1 MLIKLKKDIRYY
13 KKLLKYFFTILL
25 LSSTTLKA
33 ANCTVSEAK
42 INFGTIT
49 SLEPRTTNGQ
59 IAIICSNMTNDISY
73 TLLLMNPDKNLTIE
87 NNYNNEKIFFEIFT
101 SPNYLKP
108 WSDEEVIKG
117 IIKNINGNGKVVVP
131 IYAKI
136 KSYNSKRKPAPGEY
150 RARSNIINIK
160 LIY

>member
-33 ANCTVSEAK
+33 ANCKVSEAK

-59 IAIICSNMTNDISY
+59 IVIICSNMTNDISY
-73 TLLLMNPDKNLTIE
+73 TLLLINPDKNLTIE
-87 NNYNNEKIFFEIFT
+87 NNYNNEKI
-101 SPNYLKP
+101 YG
-108 WSDEEVIKG
+108 KG
-117 IIKNINGNGKVVVP
+117 IKQ
-131 IYAKI
+131 
-136 KSYNSKRKPAPGEY
+136 
-150 RARSNIINIK
+150 
-160 LIY
+160 